1 MIAVFRDAAPIL
13 KKIEYAGFEAYFVGG
28 SVRDYLLGKKIN
40 DIDIATSATPEE
52 VKGIFGQ
59 TIDIGI
65 QHGTVMVIVDGK
77 SYEITTFRTESSYV
91 DFRRPSE
98 VTFIRELREDL
109 QRRDFT
115 MNAMAMDKHG
125 TIIDYFS
132 GRDALKQKKIETVG
146 NANERFNED
155 ALRMMRAI
163 RFVSTL
169 GFSLEEKTY
178 DSIVQNRLLLAK
190 IAIERIT
197 QEFEKLLTGKY
208 SKKSLQ
214 LIAETN
220 LHEYLPMLK
229 EKKQAILQ
237 VSKMEI
243 DYLTIDE
250 MWSLLLWKMDITAN
264 KEIDVFLRKWK
275 LPVKKIKK
283 IQKVVAALLGKQK
296 NKWTCVDLYKITLE
310 IVCSAEKLSML
321 IWEGKSIKDTDYIK
335 AAFEKLP
342 IQDKTE
348 LAIHGKD
355 LLNWSSKPSGA
366 WIKEAIEAVE
376 YAVVEQKVKND
387 KQAIKEWLESC
398 HLI

>member
-1 MIAVFRDAAPIL
+1 MPAVFQEAAPIL
-13 KKIEYAGFEAYFVGG
+13 KRIEQAGFEAYFVGG

-52 VKGIFGQ
+52 IKGIFGQ

-65 QHGTVMVIVDGK
+65 QHGTVMVIAGGK

-98 VTFIRELREDL
+98 VAFIRELREDL

-115 MNAMAMDKHG
+115 MNAMAMDKQG
-125 TIIDYFS
+125 NIIDYFS
-132 GRDALKQKKIETVG
+132 GREALKQQQIETVG
-146 NANERFNED
+146 NADERFKED

-178 DSIVQNRLLLAK
+178 ASIRQNRPLLAK

-197 QEFEKLLTGKY
+197 QEFEKLLSGKY
-208 SKKSLQ
+208 SRKSLQ
-214 LIAETN
+214 LIGETN

-229 EKKQAILQ
+229 EKKQVILQ

-250 MWSLLLWKMDITAN
+250 MWTLLLWKMDITAN
-264 KEIDVFLRKWK
+264 KEIDVFLRQWK

-283 IQKVVAALLGKQK
+283 VQKIIAAMLGKQK
-296 NKWTCVDLYKITLE
+296 NNWTCVDLYKITLE
-310 IVCSAEKLSML
+310 IACSAEKLSML
-321 IWEGKSIKDTDYIK
+321 IWEGKLIKEADYIK
-335 AAFEKLP
+335 KAFEQLP
-342 IQDKTE
+342 IQEKAE

-355 LLNWSSKPSGA
+355 LLNWSSKPPGA

-376 YAVVEQKVKND
+376 YAVLEQKVKND